1 MSQCNITD
9 KELAEALDI
18 SLDQLADICEKF
30 DEIPDDAWELQVGVH
45 FEWTIHKARVFTP
58 EGAVEICNYLE
69 QHKEE
74 RPLHKRWERWLFQ
87 RDQRLKGL
95 MITKRVQ
102 EASALDS
109 QIVFRRGRAFLA
121 PKVCR
126 EILNLG
132 KRQDVLTQAFT
143 SIQRPLEGDI
153 EREPLKLDEDFFFD
167 EEKRQYFSR
176 TGIAAISRQLGTRLT
191 QKHRQ
196 DWVKVVA
203 EYVPRALETLEKHE
217 SGRQKRIK
225 NAEDRIKKDAKGR
238 CQITGRRKSVGKFN
252 LVAHHL
258 FDKNT
263 YPQFADMADNL
274 IAIGEDIHNQF
285 HQWMGGTQKAC
296 TVEDMER
303 FIEEFGH
310 SLFAE
315 DNVELAIKV
324 RMRLSQSRERLR
336 AIMVYQSIL
345 KS

>member
-1 MSQCNITD
+1 M
-9 KELAEALDI
+9 
-18 SLDQLADICEKF
+18 
-30 DEIPDDAWELQVGVH
+30 
-45 FEWTIHKARVFTP
+45 
-58 EGAVEICNYLE
+58 
-69 QHKEE
+69 
-74 RPLHKRWERWLFQ
+74 
-87 RDQRLKGL
+87 
-95 MITKRVQ
+95 
-102 EASALDS
+102 
-109 QIVFRRGRAFLA
+109 
-121 PKVCR
+121 
-126 EILNLG
+126 
-132 KRQDVLTQAFT
+132 
-143 SIQRPLEGDI
+143 
-153 EREPLKLDEDFFFD
+153 
-167 EEKRQYFSR
+167 
-176 TGIAAISRQLGTRLT
+176 
-191 QKHRQ
+191 
-196 DWVKVVA
+196 
-203 EYVPRALETLEKHE
+203 
-217 SGRQKRIK
+217 
-225 NAEDRIKKDAKGR
+225 DRIRKDAKGR

-258 FDKNT
+258 FDQNT